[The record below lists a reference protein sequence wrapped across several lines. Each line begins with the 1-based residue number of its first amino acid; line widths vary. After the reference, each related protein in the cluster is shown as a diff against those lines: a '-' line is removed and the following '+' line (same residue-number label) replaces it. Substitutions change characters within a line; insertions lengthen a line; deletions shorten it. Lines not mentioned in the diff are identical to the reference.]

1 MRARGITPGCSGL
14 PSIVCV
20 FPGEREDCRE
30 IFLPALEP
38 SQTHS
43 CSLPGSLTCPRG
55 PIGKHT
61 GILPFQQV
69 PEDGL
74 H

>member
-20 FPGEREDCRE
+20 FPGESGDCCE
-30 IFLPALEP
+30 TFFPTPEP
-38 SQTHS
+38 SRTQS
-43 CSLPGSLTCPRG
+43 CSLSDSLTCPRG

-69 PEDGL
+69 P
-74 H
+74 